1 MFLLLSGKIEVELQS
16 DGQNYVKEIEPLSRF
31 WIPEGN
37 GPAVTDSTTEAEQH
51 CKSIHLLT
59 QFPSL
64 PADVTYSIH
73 NVDRVPAELVYFR
86 LRQQ

>member
-1 MFLLLSGKIEVELQS
+1 MLSGKIEVELQS

-37 GPAVTDSTTEAEQH
+37 GPAITDSTAEMEWH
-51 CKSIHLLT
+51 SKSICLL

>member
-37 GPAVTDSTTEAEQH
+37 GPAITDSTAEAEWNS
-51 CKSIHLLT
+51 KSICLL